1 MSARPTLHSW
11 NGTEWVPQSVD
22 VAEAARDHNV
32 YQHPRLRRFTDWL
45 WRGVT
50 YVAATPKRI
59 WGAVRYGGS
68 VLI

>member
-1 MSARPTLHSW
+1 MSWCACSGLGEGLSCP
-11 NGTEWVPQSVD
+11 
-22 VAEAARDHNV
+22 DHPGPVSNV
-32 YQHPRLRRFTDWL
+32 YQHPRFRRFTDWA

-50 YVAATPKRI
+50 YVVATPKRI